1 MNKPVLQ
8 KMIKEL
14 CGLENRDRVYLP
26 TEMRVGNGWNGSLE
40 GFFADGVV
48 MVYCQGGNTDW
59 SECASLDSVLR
70 GNGFSIYSRGIV
82 FWFSGEQCRKFL
94 ANFTDYYNQQTEEG
108 QKRLLLLHKEHD
120 KQMRVDANS
129 VLNRCYSK
137 LGLENMHITMQ
148 YPMQYRT
155 YQEITKAI
163 EGDMASNFVEL
174 CGMDSE
180 GRIERWK
187 KMASDIAA
195 KSLCWGKP
203 LYL

>member
-70 GNGFSIYSRGIV
+70 DNGADPYATVHYNKHEGRVEI
-82 FWFSGEQCRKFL
+82 
-94 ANFTDYYNQQTEEG
+94 DY
-108 QKRLLLLHKEHD
+108 
-120 KQMRVDANS
+120 
-129 VLNRCYSK
+129 
-137 LGLENMHITMQ
+137 
-148 YPMQYRT
+148 
-155 YQEITKAI
+155 
-163 EGDMASNFVEL
+163 
-174 CGMDSE
+174 SE
-180 GRIERWK
+180 GWLREQRK
-187 KMASDIAA
+187 KM
-195 KSLCWGKP
+195 KK
-203 LYL
+203 